1 MQKESRTPTSVQVI
15 VHFGMGAVLGAL
27 LASAMILTHKDIFQS
42 MASSSS
48 SLMDMAFFVGVL
60 SFAIGMGASMTGFGF
75 TVIELEA
82 LEAKR
87 QARFNQRRNPDSVD
101 H

>member
-1 MQKESRTPTSVQVI
+1 MQKDSRTPTSVQLI
-15 VHFGMGAVLGAL
+15 IHFAMGSVLGAMLALAML
-27 LASAMILTHKDIFQS
+27 LTDKSLLPLT
-42 MASSSS
+42 
-48 SLMDMAFFVGVL
+48 DMAFFVGVL

-75 TVIELEA
+75 TAIE

-87 QARFNQRRNPDSVD
+87 QAQRVNQRRNPDRVD